1 MHASWSTYFSGLDR
15 GMRSQDA
22 FRPPPGLVTL
32 ASGVQDG
39 AAPIEFTAGMT
50 AIGQGVVE
58 DHMKVSLV
66 FWLVSPH
73 LVPRTEFPPCARA
86 DACAVDRYN
95 SLSGLSKYEDTRLRR
110 WILSASARQSC
121 PRN

>member
-32 ASGVQDG
+32 ASGVQEG

-50 AIGQGVVE
+50 SIGQSVVE
-58 DHMKVSLV
+58 DHMKVSLSPV
-66 FWLVSPH
+66 VCPH
-73 LVPRTEFPPCARA
+73 LFRSTTSPPP
-86 DACAVDRYN
+86 YT
-95 SLSGLSKYEDTRLRR
+95 S
-110 WILSASARQSC
+110 
-121 PRN
+121 